1 VINDG
6 GVVAAGPVGPTLARL
21 DLGEAIHQ
29 EDAGTVITARITA
42 HDPATRTTRLAHPS
56 GDLFHS
62 LMEAEVGMTVRLRV
76 RARDVALS
84 VGDPGLISIRNR
96 LSCTVAQIAER
107 GDGAVDVR
115 LAAGGE
121 ALVARITRDAAAALD
136 LRRGMPVVALFKA
149 TAFDRDDEDS

>member
-1 VINDG
+1 
-6 GVVAAGPVGPTLARL
+6 
-21 DLGEAIHQ
+21 
-29 EDAGTVITARITA
+29 
-42 HDPATRTTRLAHPS
+42 
-56 GDLFHS
+56 
-62 LMEAEVGMTVRLRV
+62 V

-149 TAFDRDDEDS
+149 TAFDRDDEDT